1 MKLWLI
7 LYVGTQIGGT
17 WGPLP
22 YGMDECQER
31 AKIMMVDVVEAKTNP
46 AKIAKM
52 KEESR
57 FEDFEKIF
65 FKCEQNSVRP
75 KITFVH

>member
-22 YGMDECQER
+22 YD
-31 AKIMMVDVVEAKTNP
+31 
-46 AKIAKM
+46 M
-52 KEESR
+52 KECEIRAAERQASI
-57 FEDFEKIF
+57 DKMVATGLGEKGTKIPPDMLE
-65 FKCEQNSVRP
+65 KLKTWRVACEYRDTRP
-75 KITFVH
+75 PLSSE